1 MCSPAH
7 PLPRRL
13 LLLAVFSAAM
23 TSRHG
28 LAAAQDTLAALDE
41 AILTDILTKYS
52 TYDAEPS
59 TCTSQASMDATSF
72 SFDWPGTDPNSEW
85 STAPDFTPFE
95 EAMFQAIM
103 NHTDATGDRSWSA
116 RM

>member
-1 MCSPAH
+1 MCSTAH

-23 TSRHG
+23 TSSRHG
-28 LAAAQDTLAALDE
+28 LAAAQDHAALDE

-85 STAPDFTPFE
+85 YQPFE
-95 EAMFQAIM
+95 QYEQGMFQAIM
-103 NHTDATGDRSWSA
+103 NHTDATGDRSWSI

>member
-1 MCSPAH
+1 MSSTAH

-13 LLLAVFSAAM
+13 LLLAVLSAAM
-23 TSRHG
+23 TSSRHG
-28 LAAAQDTLAALDE
+28 LAAAQDHAALDE

-103 NHTDATGDRSWSA
+103 NHTDATGDRSWSV